1 MTTDQISQ
9 DSIVRVPIVGIVR
22 IPVTDIERVPITGIE
37 RMPIVGV
44 LQTEPT
50 EELDWDNVY
59 AQLVN
64 YIKFA
69 AKQVAQQYQTGAV
82 NSAEDLFQEGQ
93 LLLYH
98 CFTLYKTRP
107 FNEFSALFK
116 ASLWRKL
123 REIGSKKSFIQV
135 DLEDAYDLGYS
146 DDVVDDM
153 YNEYRLQ
160 QVAEMLE
167 SSPIALTI
175 FKEFINPSGRTVW
188 EAEADVARK
197 QTLQDQNYAISV
209 PKSVQ
214 IKGVHIQRAL
224 EIPKVKFN
232 ECFKL
237 VKDCVNQ
244 VYCQDQ
250 DYDEVTDEQ
259 MEEFIQ
265 VCNRLRESDDQ
276 VTDKQMEDFL
286 QMCKNL
292 KKKCG

>member
-44 LQTEPT
+44 LQTGPT

-82 NSAEDLFQEGQ
+82 NTAEALFPEGQ

-153 YNEYRLQ
+153 YNYL
-160 QVAEMLE
+160 
-167 SSPIALTI
+167 
-175 FKEFINPSGRTVW
+175 
-188 EAEADVARK
+188 
-197 QTLQDQNYAISV
+197 ISL
-209 PKSVQ
+209 KTQEENKTKHS
-214 IKGVHIQRAL
+214 IKCYNCKRIVDYTD
-224 EIPKVKFN
+224 N
-232 ECFKL
+232 N
-237 VKDCVNQ
+237 VKDKPFVICP
-244 VYCQDQ
+244 
-250 DYDEVTDEQ
+250 E
-259 MEEFIQ
+259 
-265 VCNRLRESDDQ
+265 
-276 VTDKQMEDFL
+276 
-286 QMCKNL
+286 CKTEICIL
-292 KKKCG
+292 D